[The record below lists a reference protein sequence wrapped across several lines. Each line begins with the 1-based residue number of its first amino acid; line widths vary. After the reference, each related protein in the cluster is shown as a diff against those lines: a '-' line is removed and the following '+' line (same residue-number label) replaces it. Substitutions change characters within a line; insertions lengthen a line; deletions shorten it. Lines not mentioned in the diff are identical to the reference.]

1 MEDYESQ
8 KDVLSKALDR
18 LKGREGLSGPP
29 EEVVRETL
37 AKLAEVSDTG
47 ERRPAVLRLWPLARL
62 AIAAAVLIAA
72 GYAFGRASSPKPVD
86 MGQLRAT
93 LEPALRESILSEATR
108 DRQQALLAAYIQ
120 IKNDLTEQYR
130 ADLNRFA
137 VQTFTASNTVTNR
150 LLEELVQSVQASR
163 LQDLQRV
170 SEALGQI
177 DAQRAQDSRQLGTAM
192 IGLAASTE
200 TELQRT
206 KADVVKLLAYE
217 QPDAPASTQRPRQPS
232 ETKE

>member
-1 MEDYESQ
+1 MNDH
-8 KDVLSKALDR
+8 KDEKDILAGALEQLKAR
-18 LKGREGLSGPP
+18 QGPSSP
-29 EEVVRETL
+29 SEEVVRETL
-37 AKLAEVSDTG
+37 AKLAKLSDVG
-47 ERRPAVLRLWPLARL
+47 EPRPVGLRLWPVARL
-62 AIAAAVLIAA
+62 AVAAAVLIAA
-72 GYAFGRASSPKPVD
+72 GYAFGRASAPKPVD
-86 MGQLRAT
+86 MEHLRAA
-93 LEPALRESILSEATR
+93 LEPALRESILNEATR
-108 DRQQALLAAYIQ
+108 DRQQALLAAYMQ

-177 DAQRAQDSRQLGTAM
+177 DAQRVQDSRQLGTAM
-192 IGLAASTE
+192 ISLAASTE

-206 KADVVKLLAYE
+206 RADVVKLLVYE
-217 QPDAPASTQRPRQPS
+217 QPDAPASSQQPQ
-232 ETKE
+232 TKE